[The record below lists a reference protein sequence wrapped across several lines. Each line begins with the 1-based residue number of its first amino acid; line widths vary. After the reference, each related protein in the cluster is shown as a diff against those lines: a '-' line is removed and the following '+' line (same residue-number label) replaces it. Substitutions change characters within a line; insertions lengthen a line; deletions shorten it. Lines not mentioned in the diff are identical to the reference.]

1 MTAKET
7 YTTVDKQATAE
18 ITEKK
23 SRFICNIKHT
33 ESEDDAVDFIR
44 QIKKKHYDARHNVYA
59 YIICNGSVKTCSDD
73 GEPSKTAGVPIMQM
87 LESEGITDV
96 VCVVTRYFGGTL
108 LGTGGLIRA
117 YTASAKEGLGAAGI
131 KKLQLCNVYVIT
143 VPYGKLSTAEYLI
156 AGSGAVIEDKVFAQ
170 DVSLSVHILS
180 ENASKF
186 ADDLTE
192 KLGNDIKIEFCEQA
206 YK

>member
-1 MTAKET
+1 M
-7 YTTVDKQATAE
+7 
-18 ITEKK
+18 
-23 SRFICNIKHT
+23 
-33 ESEDDAVDFIR
+33 
-44 QIKKKHYDARHNVYA
+44 
-59 YIICNGSVKTCSDD
+59 
-73 GEPSKTAGVPIMQM
+73 
-87 LESEGITDV
+87 
-96 VCVVTRYFGGTL
+96 
-108 LGTGGLIRA
+108 
-117 YTASAKEGLGAAGI
+117 
-131 KKLQLCNVYVIT
+131 YVIT

>member
-1 MTAKET
+1 MSPKDT
-7 YTTVDKQATAE
+7 YATVDRQATAE

-23 SRFICNIKHT
+23 SRFICNIRHT
-33 ESEDDAVDFIR
+33 ESEEDAVDFIR

-59 YIICNGSVKTCSDD
+59 YIIGDGSVKKCSDD

-87 LESEGITDV
+87 LESEGVTDV

-117 YTASAKEGLGAAGI
+117 YTASAKEGLGAAGL

-156 AGSGAVIEDKVFAQ
+156 SGSGAVIDDKVFSA
-170 DVSLSVHILS
+170 DVALSVHILS
-180 ENASKF
+180 ENADKF
-186 ADDLTE
+186 VSDITE
-192 KLGNDIKIEFCEQA
+192 KLGNDISIELYEQA
-206 YK
+206 YR

>member
-1 MTAKET
+1 MPPKDT
-7 YTTVDKQATAE
+7 YTTVDRQATAE

-23 SRFICNIKHT
+23 SRFICNIRHT
-33 ESEDDAVDFIR
+33 ESEEDAVDFIR

-59 YIICNGSVKTCSDD
+59 YIIGDGSVKKCSDD

-87 LESEGITDV
+87 LESEGVTDV

-131 KKLQLCNVYVIT
+131 KKLQLCNVYVVT
-143 VPYGKLSTAEYLI
+143 VPYAKLATAEYLI
-156 AGSGAVIEDKVFAQ
+156 SGCGAVVDDKVFSA
-170 DVSLSVHILS
+170 DVALSVHILS
-180 ENASKF
+180 ENADKF
-186 ADDLTE
+186 VSDITE
-192 KLGNDIKIEFCEQA
+192 KLGNDISIELCEQA
-206 YK
+206 YR